1 MGLLYMT
8 LGRTHRL
15 SKTWYPHL
23 PHGIALKGLLSSHRV
38 RFEGSVWRI
47 MMKERAERSMD
58 SSSSVQVDAF
68 CTGAEYSSSLV
79 KSW

>member
-8 LGRTHRL
+8 LGRTRI
-15 SKTWYPHL
+15 
-23 PHGIALKGLLSSHRV
+23 GFLKLGNLISHMGLHSRGFCHHTV
-38 RFEGSVWRI
+38 RFEGSVGTI

-68 CTGAEYSSSLV
+68 FTGTEYSSSF